1 MSLDRRAF
9 VRSVTAAG
17 AGALVAGH
25 LGAAAVFAAR
35 ARAQAKRTFRLHYAP
50 HFGMFPQH
58 TGKDLGAQLE
68 FMAAEGFTALEDN
81 DMRRRS
87 VEVQDHIGRTLE
99 RLGMRM
105 GVFVAHSIDWK
116 MPSLT
121 SPDPAKREAFLQEI
135 RESVEIAKR
144 VNARW
149 MTVVP
154 GHVDSRPHLDYQ
166 TARVIETLKQASAI
180 LEPHGLVMVLEPL
193 NTLRD
198 HPGMFL
204 TTTPQAHLICRAV
217 ASPAC
222 KILYDI
228 YHQQIT
234 EGNLIPNIDAAWEEI
249 AYFQVGD
256 NPGRREPGTGE
267 INYRN
272 VFKHIHGKGFT
283 GIVGMEH
290 GNARPGRDGER
301 AVIDAYV
308 SADAWE

>member
-1 MSLDRRAF
+1 MGTVMRRRTFLKTAGLAGVGLSL
-9 VRSVTAAG
+9 AG
-17 AGALVAGH
+17 RDAWAWQ
-25 LGAAAVFAAR
+25 
-35 ARAQAKRTFRLHYAP
+35 AQARTFNLRYAP
-50 HFGMFPQH
+50 HFGMFREH
-58 TGKDLGAQLE
+58 GGADLVAQLE

-81 DMRRRS
+81 
-87 VEVQDHIGRTLE
+87 
-99 RLGMRM
+99 GMRGRSIADQERVAAALQRLKMQM
-105 GVFVAHSIDWK
+105 GVFVAHTINWNE
-116 MPSLT
+116 PTLT
-121 SPDPAKREAFLQEI
+121 SMSDEPRDTFLKEI
-135 RESVEIAKR
+135 AESVEVAKR
-144 VNARW
+144 VGATW

-154 GHVDSRPHLDYQ
+154 GHVDRRPHLDYQ
-166 TARVIETLKQASAI
+166 TARVVDTLKRAAAI

-193 NTLRD
+193 NTLRN

-204 TTTPQAHLICRAV
+204 TSTPQAYLVCKAV

-234 EGNLIPNIDAAWEEI
+234 EGNLLPNIDRAWHEI

-256 NPGRREPGTGE
+256 NPGRAEPGTGE

-272 VFKHIHGKGFT
+272 VFRHIHGKGFT

-290 GNARPGRDGER
+290 GRSIRGREGER

-308 SADAWE
+308 EADGFPTKSP